1 MRMLGDTLSIYLC
14 LQRTGLIIG
23 KDKSGL
29 GLKRAQCQQ
38 KTATWVVLELQR
50 KKMDKTI
57 HRFDRSDIRG
67 VCLFSQVFQSNSA
80 NTIFGKQQKKND
92 TIFEKNIFFLWPD
105 CTTSFPPEQTHQ
117 RAHRGDLMKTGLN
130 SWNEEPPPPES
141 PGGPRKTVWVAEKRI
156 ETTHYDR

>member
-1 MRMLGDTLSIYLC
+1 MGDTLSIYLC
-14 LQRTGLIIG
+14 LQQTGLIIG

-38 KTATWVVLELQR
+38 KTATWVGLELQR
-50 KKMDKTI
+50 KEMDKTI

-80 NTIFGKQQKKND
+80 NTIFGKQRKKND
-92 TIFEKNIFFLWPD
+92 TIIEKYIYFFYD
-105 CTTSFPPEQTHQ
+105 QTAPPASHLHRPTNEHTEETWWRRAWTAETRSHHLQNLQTG
-117 RAHRGDLMKTGLN
+117 RGKNHVSG
-130 SWNEEPPPPES
+130 W
-141 PGGPRKTVWVAEKRI
+141 KRI